1 LLARAAAINGDTP
14 SEPLRRAAADEARP
28 LSTPPHAAT
37 HPTIHTGPVTELLHV
52 VLRCVGVVLPAV
64 AVWGFAE
71 LRGGVPSGDFGT
83 FLGAMALS
91 LLAAAV
97 WSAIDARSAPTIR
110 VSIRWVAVAVVV
122 GVGVALAFE
131 LEAPNS
137 SPGLERAAEVFWS
150 SLFYVVPALM
160 AIGVG
165 VAIGAEQRGR
175 R

>member
-1 LLARAAAINGDTP
+1 M
-14 SEPLRRAAADEARP
+14 
-28 LSTPPHAAT
+28 
-37 HPTIHTGPVTELLHV
+37 TELLHV
-52 VLRCVGVVLPAV
+52 VLRCVGVVLPA
-64 AVWGFAE
+64 AGVWGFAE
-71 LRGGVPSGDFGT
+71 LRGGVPDGDFGT

-122 GVGVALAFE
+122 GVGVALAFT

-160 AIGVG
+160 AVGVG

-175 R
+175 G

>member
-1 LLARAAAINGDTP
+1 M
-14 SEPLRRAAADEARP
+14 
-28 LSTPPHAAT
+28 
-37 HPTIHTGPVTELLHV
+37 TELLHV
-52 VLRCVGVVLPAV
+52 VLRCVGVVLPA
-64 AVWGFAE
+64 AGVWGFAE
-71 LRGGVPSGDFGT
+71 LRGGVPDGNFGT

-122 GVGVALAFE
+122 GVGVALAFT

-160 AIGVG
+160 AVGVG

-175 R
+175 G

>member
-1 LLARAAAINGDTP
+1 MGTP
-14 SEPLRRAAADEARP
+14 SEPLRRAAADEARA

-122 GVGVALAFE
+122 GVGVALALE

-137 SPGLERAAEVFWS
+137 SPGLERAAEVFRS

-175 R
+175 G

>member
-1 LLARAAAINGDTP
+1 
-14 SEPLRRAAADEARP
+14 
-28 LSTPPHAAT
+28 
-37 HPTIHTGPVTELLHV
+37 
-52 VLRCVGVVLPAV
+52 VLRCVGVVLPA
-64 AVWGFAE
+64 AGVWGFAE
-71 LRGGVPSGDFGT
+71 LRGGVPDGDFGT

-122 GVGVALAFE
+122 GVGVALAFT

-160 AIGVG
+160 AVGVG

-175 R
+175 G

>member
-1 LLARAAAINGDTP
+1 M
-14 SEPLRRAAADEARP
+14 
-28 LSTPPHAAT
+28 
-37 HPTIHTGPVTELLHV
+37 TELLHV
-52 VLRCVGVVLPAV
+52 VLRCVGVVLPA
-64 AVWGFAE
+64 AGVWGFAE

-91 LLAAAV
+91 LLAAGV

-110 VSIRWVAVAVVV
+110 VTIRWVAVAVVV

-150 SLFYVVPALM
+150 SLFYVVPALL
-160 AIGVG
+160 AVGVG

-175 R
+175 G

>member
-1 LLARAAAINGDTP
+1 
-14 SEPLRRAAADEARP
+14 
-28 LSTPPHAAT
+28 
-37 HPTIHTGPVTELLHV
+37 VTELLHV

-175 R
+175 G

>member
-1 LLARAAAINGDTP
+1 
-14 SEPLRRAAADEARP
+14 
-28 LSTPPHAAT
+28 
-37 HPTIHTGPVTELLHV
+37 VTELLHV

>member
-1 LLARAAAINGDTP
+1 M
-14 SEPLRRAAADEARP
+14 
-28 LSTPPHAAT
+28 
-37 HPTIHTGPVTELLHV
+37 TELLHV
-52 VLRCVGVVLPAV
+52 VLRCVGVVLPA
-64 AVWGFAE
+64 ASVWGLVE

-91 LLAAAV
+91 LLTAAV

-110 VSIRWVAVAVVV
+110 VTIRWIAVAVVV
-122 GVGVALAFE
+122 GVGVALAFT

-150 SLFYVVPALM
+150 SLFYVVPGLLAV
-160 AIGVG
+160 GVG

-175 R
+175 G